1 MDCILR
7 GFRSLFLRGH
17 DDLGSCRRT
26 KHTTTTK
33 PLAASENH
41 SHAMVSMAN
50 PTTTISLS
58 VIAGPQRGSG
68 ENEQTTNN
76 EVELPSRI
84 HLSST
89 LDGCNYGPPSSV
101 VVEPP
106 KQHAIVVYYPP
117 RLIPE
122 ETQGSPLSRQALLS
136 GGDSPVIRLMQEV
149 QLVDAHC
156 RSASS

>member
-1 MDCILR
+1 MDCILH

-17 DDLGSCRRT
+17 DDQGLCRRT

-33 PLAASENH
+33 PLTPSENH
-41 SHAMVSMAN
+41 SHAMASMAN
-50 PTTTISLS
+50 PTTTVSLS
-58 VIAGPQRGSG
+58 VVAGPQRGSG

-84 HLSST
+84 HLSSP

-101 VVEPP
+101 AAEPP
-106 KQHAIVVYYPP
+106 KQHAIAVYYPP
-117 RLIPE
+117 RPIPE
-122 ETQGSPLSRQALLS
+122 KTQGSPLSRQALPS
-136 GGDSPVIRLMQEV
+136 GGDSSVIRLVEED
-149 QLVDAHC
+149 QLVDPHC